1 MIKPTVSGIVMTN
14 SMSTSTVEKALRRLG
29 EVLVYHCDIEIL
41 IVGGAAGMVT
51 GVLPATQTTMDCDV
65 MVYDPPEAMTAVES
79 AADEVATELALA
91 SDWLNSN
98 VQMRLDALPA
108 GWEQRR
114 ISVGSYGR
122 LRVWAASR
130 PDLIAMKV
138 LAGRDQ
144 DIEDLQAMRIRP
156 DDVQFVHEY
165 LDALADKGTQQEQI
179 DDARGLL
186 ASLEVHDH
194 E

>member
-1 MIKPTVSGIVMTN
+1 
-14 SMSTSTVEKALRRLG
+14 
-29 EVLVYHCDIEIL
+29 
-41 IVGGAAGMVT
+41 MVHI
-51 GVLPATQTTMDCDV
+51 
-65 MVYDPPEAMTAVES
+65 PPEAMTRVEL
-79 AADEVATELALA
+79 AAREVATELELA
-91 SDWLNSN
+91 PGWLNSK
-98 VQMRLDALPA
+98 VQMRLDALPD
-108 GWEQRR
+108 GWEQRK
-114 ISVGSYGR
+114 ISVDTYGR

-144 DIEDLQAMRIRP
+144 DIEDLQAMRVRT

-165 LDALADKGTQQEQI
+165 LDALADKGTKQEQI
-179 DDARGLL
+179 DDAQELL